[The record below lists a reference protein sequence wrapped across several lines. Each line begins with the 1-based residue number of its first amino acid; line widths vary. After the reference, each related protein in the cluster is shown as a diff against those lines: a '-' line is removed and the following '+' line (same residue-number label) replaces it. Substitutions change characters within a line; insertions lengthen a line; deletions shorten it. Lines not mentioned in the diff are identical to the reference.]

1 MKITK
6 KKRDMQ
12 SKYNK
17 AGINK
22 VTYDLLFS
30 DKKDIGNIND
40 VDMKEQIKDYIFLV
54 LDRYTRFREKSIFSS
69 LLKKYFGAT
78 LGYDFSKIVW
88 NEKNEEYEF
97 EYLGEKYT
105 FNKLSNMID
114 DKKGKKEL
122 ESKKRYEKCHE
133 ASLGMSLG
141 LKDVKVLTGYQNRGR
156 GKYLHSVIETSDGK
170 IVDWTRNFVM
180 PKEEFVKLTGFTVLE
195 TLKKEEIIQ
204 IFLKLSKLN
213 LNSKIASVFGRE
225 LLNDI
230 KRNPDIFVDDDKIK
244 STISELDDDGRN

>member
-1 MKITK
+1 MK
-6 KKRDMQ
+6 
-12 SKYNK
+12 SNYNK
-17 AGINK
+17 DGINK

-30 DKKDIGNIND
+30 DKEEIGNVDD
-40 VDMKEQIKDYIFLV
+40 VDKKEQIKDYIFLV

-78 LGYDFSKIVW
+78 LGFDFSKIVW

-114 DKKGKKEL
+114 DKKGKMEL
-122 ESKKRYEKCHE
+122 ESKKRYGKCHE

-141 LKDVKVLTGYQNRGR
+141 LKDVKVLTGYLNRGR

-180 PKEEFVKLTGFTVLE
+180 SKEEFLKLTGFTVLE
-195 TLKKEEIIQ
+195 TLEKQEIIQ

-213 LNSKIASVFGRE
+213 LNSKITSVFGRE

-230 KRNPDIFVDDDKIK
+230 ERNPSFFEEDENIRSIIGNLEDD
-244 STISELDDDGRN
+244 ERN

>member
-1 MKITK
+1 MKIAK

-30 DKKDIGNIND
+30 DKKDIGNIKD
-40 VDMKEQIKDYIFLV
+40 LDMKEKIKDYIFLV
-54 LDRYTRFREKSIFSS
+54 LDRYTRLKEKSIFYS
-69 LLKKYFGAT
+69 LLKKKYGAS
-78 LGYDFSKIVW
+78 LGFDFLKIVW
-88 NEKNEEYEF
+88 NEKNAEYEVDF
-97 EYLGEKYT
+97 LGEKYT

-114 DKKGKKEL
+114 NEKIKKEL
-122 ESKKRYEKCHE
+122 ESKKRYRKCHE

-141 LKDVKVLTGYQNRGR
+141 LKDVKVLTGYQNRNME
-156 GKYLHSVIETSDGK
+156 KYLHSVIETSDGK
-170 IVDWTRNFVM
+170 IVDWTKNLVM

-195 TLKKEEIIQ
+195 ILEKEEIKQ
-204 IFLKLSKLN
+204 IFLKLSRLN
-213 LNSKIASVFGRE
+213 LNAKVKSVFGRE

-230 KRNPDIFVDDDKIK
+230 KRNPDFFGDDEKIK
-244 STISELDDDGRN
+244 STISELDNERN